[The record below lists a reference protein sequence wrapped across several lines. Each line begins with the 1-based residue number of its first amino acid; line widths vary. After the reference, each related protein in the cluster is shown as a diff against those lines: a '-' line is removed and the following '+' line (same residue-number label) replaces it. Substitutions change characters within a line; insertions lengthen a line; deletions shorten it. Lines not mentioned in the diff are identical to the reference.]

1 MKTLAILL
9 LIIFHS
15 FAQAD
20 HCPER
25 SGVLHIDNDYCH
37 IQEEDTQDDW
47 ESRYFSTHSK
57 DSIFLSEE
65 GLFVEDDSSSPSENH
80 SSIMDFIKN
89 LYSSSEEESDK
100 NQEDKQHS
108 SPEEPLDKNQEEERQ
123 KYEKSKPVFML
134 NFKDSRHSNKIR
146 YYEVAQMS
154 TSINRITSVGY
165 IKLNFKLLFKSE
177 EDYKNN
183 KDYRNSDMTC
193 FKTDW
198 KYEDLEMSLTPLEN
212 HNRNAEN
219 LSFIFKKINLKG
231 PKPYPIPIPLPFRVN
246 HKNSNMYIMDI
257 VERDQQTKAEISR
270 QYSRVQFFDVNNQVS
285 SMDII
290 NGGFEYFS
298 SCSDYLK

>member
-20 HCPER
+20 HCPDQSEI
-25 SGVLHIDNDYCH
+25 LHIHNDYCH
-37 IQEEDTQDDW
+37 VQEADAQDGW
-47 ESRYFSTHSK
+47 EKRYFSTHSK
-57 DSIFLSEE
+57 DSISLSK
-65 GLFVEDDSSSPSENH
+65 EDLSVKDDASSPS

-89 LYSSSEEESDK
+89 LYFSPEEESDK
-100 NQEDKQHS
+100 NQEDKSHL

-134 NFKDSRHSNKIR
+134 NFKDSRHSNEIR

-165 IKLNFKLLFKSE
+165 IKLNFKLLFKSV
-177 EDYKNN
+177 EDYENN

-198 KYEDLEMSLTPLEN
+198 KYEDFEMSLTPLEN

-231 PKPYPIPIPLPFRVN
+231 PKPYPIPIPLPFRAN
-246 HKNSNMYIMDI
+246 HKNPNMYIMDI
-257 VERDQQTKAEISR
+257 VERDQQTQAEISR